1 MGTLTK
7 DIREEDMLCAKC
19 ECSFYF
25 VRSIVYYSTTLL
37 AGVMVGLLVAS
48 VVMKYQMSL
57 LQHELNLLKEEL
69 DLQQRMTH
77 DCEVDL
83 KSSEL
88 FQVREQL
95 EQLRREREGLLLEV
109 DIFKQLIVNMEAKI
123 QRTQLQ
129 SG

>member
-1 MGTLTK
+1 M
-7 DIREEDMLCAKC
+7 
-19 ECSFYF
+19 
-25 VRSIVYYSTTLL
+25 
-37 AGVMVGLLVAS
+37 LVAS

-69 DLQQRMTH
+69 DLQQRMAH
-77 DCEVDL
+77 VRYQNFFQHKFFYVKILIQDCEVDL